1 MEETGAKWK
10 DAECRCDGT
19 YLSLIYRDSIKKFKC
34 SNTVLF
40 INKAVRGRRH
50 VVGSRHKGSKPDV
63 CLSMAWSV

>member
-19 YLSLIYRDSIKKFKC
+19 YLNLIYRDSIKKFKF

-40 INKAVRGRRH
+40 INKAVRGRRY
-50 VVGSRHKGSKPDV
+50 VERS
-63 CLSMAWSV
+63 